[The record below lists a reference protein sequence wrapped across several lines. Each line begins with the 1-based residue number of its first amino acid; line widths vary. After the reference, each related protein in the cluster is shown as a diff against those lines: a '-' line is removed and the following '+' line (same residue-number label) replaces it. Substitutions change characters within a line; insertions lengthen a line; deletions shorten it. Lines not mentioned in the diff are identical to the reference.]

1 MQPLVL
7 TQIIDKKSIGGI
19 KMHSHDGLIF
29 AYILDGDGGGAA
41 VDWQGVGDWRYED
54 GPLWV
59 HIDCSNDDVKQWLQT
74 ESKLSALSFDI
85 LMEQD
90 TRPRF
95 IITQEGF
102 LLILR
107 GVNCNPGSD
116 PDDMVALRM
125 SFEEN
130 RIITMRQRRVM
141 AINDI
146 HEATEAGS
154 GPKNAVNFLT
164 MVIDRI
170 VDRMGDVVADIDDQ
184 VDELEDTVL
193 TAESYELRSQLAKI
207 RRQII
212 GLRRY
217 IAPQR
222 DVMARLQ
229 NEPLE
234 WLSDKAK
241 LHLRELLERT
251 ARFVEDLDSA
261 RDRAA
266 ITQEELNNRLS
277 EQMNKAM
284 YTLSIVAA
292 IFLPLSLLTGLLGI
306 NVGGIPGA
314 ENKWAFVMV
323 VAMLIAAA
331 AGLLVWFKKIKW
343 L

>member
-1 MQPLVL
+1 M
-7 TQIIDKKSIGGI
+7 DSN
-19 KMHSHDGLIF
+19 DGLIF
-29 AYILDGDGGGAA
+29 AYIIDGDGGGSA
-41 VDWQGVGDWRYED
+41 VDWQGISDWRPEK
-54 GPLWV
+54 GLLWI
-59 HIDCSNDDVKQWLQT
+59 HLDYSNEQVKQWLQT
-74 ESKLSALSFDI
+74 ESKLSALSCDI
-85 LMEQD
+85 LMEQE

-95 IITQEGF
+95 ITIQEGF

-107 GVNCNPGSD
+107 GVNFNPGSD

-130 RIITMRQRRVM
+130 RVITIRHRRVM

-146 HEATEAGS
+146 QEATEAGR
-154 GPKNAVNFLT
+154 GPKSAVGFLT

-170 VDRMGDVVADIDDQ
+170 VNRMGDVVAEIDDQ

-234 WLSDKAK
+234 WFSDKAK

-284 YTLSIVAA
+284 YLLSIVAA

-314 ENKWAFVMV
+314 ENKWAFLLVTFLLV
-323 VAMLIAAA
+323 LIALMLI
-331 AGLLVWFKKIKW
+331 GLFRRLKW

>member
-1 MQPLVL
+1 M
-7 TQIIDKKSIGGI
+7 DSN
-19 KMHSHDGLIF
+19 DGLIF
-29 AYILDGDGGGAA
+29 AYIIDGEGGGTA
-41 VDWQGVGDWRYED
+41 VDWKGISDWRPEK
-54 GPLWV
+54 GLLWI
-59 HIDCSNDDVKQWLQT
+59 HLDYANEHVKQWLLT
-74 ESKLSALSFDI
+74 ESKLNTLSCNI

-95 IITQEGF
+95 ITTHEGF

-130 RIITMRQRRVM
+130 RIITIRHRRVM

-154 GPKNAVNFLT
+154 GPKSAVGFLT
-164 MVIDRI
+164 MVIDRM
-170 VDRMGDVVADIDDQ
+170 VNRMGDVVADIDDQ

-193 TAESYELRSQLAKI
+193 SAESYELRSQLAKI

-222 DVMARLQ
+222 DVMGRLQ

-234 WLSDKAK
+234 WFSDKAK
-241 LHLRELLERT
+241 LHLRMLLPRPQ
-251 ARFVEDLDSA
+251 L
-261 RDRAA
+261 
-266 ITQEELNNRLS
+266 
-277 EQMNKAM
+277 K
-284 YTLSIVAA
+284 
-292 IFLPLSLLTGLLGI
+292 
-306 NVGGIPGA
+306 
-314 ENKWAFVMV
+314 
-323 VAMLIAAA
+323 
-331 AGLLVWFKKIKW
+331 
-343 L
+343 

>member
-1 MQPLVL
+1 M
-7 TQIIDKKSIGGI
+7 DSNN
-19 KMHSHDGLIF
+19 GLIF
-29 AYILDGDGGGAA
+29 GYILDGDGGGTA
-41 VDWQGVGDWRYED
+41 VDWQSVGKWRAEK
-54 GPLWV
+54 GPLWIHLDYANEKV
-59 HIDCSNDDVKQWLQT
+59 RHWLQA
-74 ESKLSALSFDI
+74 ESKLDALSCEI
-85 LMEQD
+85 LMEED

-95 IITQEGF
+95 ITTRKGF

-116 PDDMVALRM
+116 PEDMVALRM

-130 RIITMRQRRVM
+130 RIITMRHRRVM

-146 HEATEAGS
+146 HESIRTGT
-154 GPKNAVNFLT
+154 GPKSSVAFLT

-184 VDELEDTVL
+184 VDDLEDTVL
-193 TAESYELRSQLAKI
+193 TAESYELRSRLARI
-207 RRQII
+207 RRQCI

-222 DVMARLQ
+222 EVLARLQ
-229 NEPLE
+229 SERLE
-234 WLSDKAK
+234 WFSDKVK
-241 LHLRELLERT
+241 FRLRELAERT

-284 YTLSIVAA
+284 YVLSIVAA
-292 IFLPLSLLTGLLGI
+292 IFLPLGLLTGLLGI

-314 ENKWAFVMV
+314 ENKWAFLLFSLL
-323 VAMLIAAA
+323 LIIIALVLI
-331 AGLLVWFKKIKW
+331 GLFRRIKW

>member
-1 MQPLVL
+1 M
-7 TQIIDKKSIGGI
+7 DSN
-19 KMHSHDGLIF
+19 DGLIF
-29 AYILDGDGGGAA
+29 AYIMDGDGGGSA
-41 VDWQGVGDWRYED
+41 VDRQGISDWRPEK
-54 GPLWV
+54 GLLWI
-59 HIDCSNDDVKQWLQT
+59 HLDCANEQVKQWLQT
-74 ESKLSALSFDI
+74 ESKLSALSCDI
-85 LMEQD
+85 LMEQE

-95 IITQEGF
+95 ITIQEGF

-107 GVNCNPGSD
+107 GVNFNPGSD

-130 RIITMRQRRVM
+130 RVITIRHRRVM

-146 HEATEAGS
+146 QEATEAGR
-154 GPKNAVNFLT
+154 GPKSAVGFLT

-170 VDRMGDVVADIDDQ
+170 VNRMGDVVAEIDDQ

-229 NEPLE
+229 NEPIE
-234 WLSDKAK
+234 WFSDKAK

-284 YTLSIVAA
+284 YLLSIVAA

-314 ENKWAFVMV
+314 ENKWAFLFVTFLLVMV
-323 VAMLIAAA
+323 AFLLI
-331 AGLLVWFKKIKW
+331 GLFRRVKW

>member
-1 MQPLVL
+1 M
-7 TQIIDKKSIGGI
+7 DSN
-19 KMHSHDGLIF
+19 DGLIY
-29 AYILDGDGGGAA
+29 ARILDGDGGGIA
-41 VDWQGVGDWRYED
+41 VDLQGIGDWQPEK
-54 GPLWV
+54 GPLWI
-59 HIDCSNDDVKQWLQT
+59 HLDYSSEQVKQWLQT
-74 ESKLSALSFDI
+74 DSRLSKLACDI
-85 LMEQD
+85 LMEED

-95 IITQEGF
+95 INTKEGF

-107 GVNCNPGSD
+107 GINCNPGAE
-116 PDDMVALRM
+116 PEDMVALRM

-146 HEATEAGS
+146 HETIEAGT
-154 GPKNAVNFLT
+154 GPKSVAGFIT

-170 VDRMGDVVADIDDQ
+170 VDRMGDVVAEIDDL

-193 TAESYELRSQLAKI
+193 TAESYELRAQLSKI
-207 RRQII
+207 RRQSIS
-212 GLRRY
+212 LRRY

-222 DVMARLQ
+222 DVLARLQ
-229 NEPLE
+229 NERLE
-234 WLSDKAK
+234 WLNEKVK
-241 LHLRELLERT
+241 MRLREMSERT

-284 YTLSIVAA
+284 YLLSIVAA
-292 IFLPLSLLTGLLGI
+292 IFLPLGLITGLLGI

-314 ENKWAFVMV
+314 ENKWAFLFVTFSLV
-323 VAMLIAAA
+323 LIALV
-331 AGLLVWFKKIKW
+331 LLSIFRRIKW